1 MPARSRASK
10 TVVNTVESEEI
21 TEEDEVL
28 AELEDEDEDYVA
40 DEDADEPDSDPD
52 SKVRLMLAL
61 GSLGAAF
68 HRSGNSPLSP
78 DCAGTHKGRTMHC

>member
-10 TVVNTVESEEI
+10 KVVKRLEPEEI

-40 DEDADEPDSDPD
+40 DEDAND
-52 SKVRLMLAL
+52 SKVR
-61 GSLGAAF
+61 
-68 HRSGNSPLSP
+68 
-78 DCAGTHKGRTMHC
+78 K

>member
-52 SKVRLMLAL
+52 SKVRLMLA
-61 GSLGAAF
+61 F
-68 HRSGNSPLSP
+68 
-78 DCAGTHKGRTMHC
+78 KFEI